1 MILVGQSDEGVDV
14 VMQVGGPDGAMT
26 IKVTMSPVT
35 AKEVAHQ
42 LSVVAD
48 GCKAVEEERRTKP

>member
-1 MILVGQSDEGVDV
+1 MILMGQSDDGMGV
-14 VMQVGGPDGAMT
+14 VMVVEGPDGAMT
-26 IKVTMSPVT
+26 IKVTMSQG
-35 AKEVAHQ
+35 AAREIAHQ